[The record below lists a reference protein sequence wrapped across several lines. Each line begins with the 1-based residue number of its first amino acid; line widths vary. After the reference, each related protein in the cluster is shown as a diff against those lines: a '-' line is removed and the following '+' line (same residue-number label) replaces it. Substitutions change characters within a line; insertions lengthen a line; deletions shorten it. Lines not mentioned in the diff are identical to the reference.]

1 MNMSKFSERLSELM
15 FDEGYNGLTL
25 SQKLGC
31 GYNTIYRYLQCQ
43 RAPSVDMIVVLAD
56 FFNCS
61 TDFLLGLT
69 DNNLLNKFEKC
80 PPFKD
85 RFALLLKDINI
96 TQYRL
101 EKITGISH
109 STAGYWKNGQK
120 KPSIDNVLKI
130 ATALDCSVDFVLGRT
145 KD

>member
-1 MNMSKFSERLSELM
+1 MNMSKFSERLTELM

-31 GYNTIYRYLQCQ
+31 GYNTVYRYLQCQ
-43 RAPSVDMIVVLAD
+43 RVPEVEMLVVLAD

-61 TDFLLGLT
+61 IDYLLGLT
-69 DNNLLNKFEKC
+69 DSNLINKFEKC

-85 RFALLLKDINI
+85 RFAQLLQELNM

-109 STAGYWKNGQK
+109 STVGYWKNGKK
-120 KPSIDNVLKI
+120 KPTIDNIIKI
-130 ATALDCSVDFVLGRT
+130 ATSLDISIDFVLGRT